1 MRGMAGGGTTAVT
14 HFQRILSQATG
25 LDMAALVV
33 RERPALAYQ
42 SNRLYDVWVGD
53 RHLIAKEYLQPDE
66 LAVAP
71 LGCRKRP

>member
-1 MRGMAGGGTTAVT
+1 MSQQPVT

-25 LDMAALVV
+25 QDMAALVV

-42 SNRLYDVWVGD
+42 SNRLYDVWAGD
-53 RHLIAKEYLQPDE
+53 RHLIAKKYLQPDE